1 MDHHE
6 LRELTGAYALGAL
19 SEAERR
25 ALETHLPTCPECAQD
40 VRDAVEAAGA
50 LAFAVEPVDPPAA
63 LRARVLDAAARD
75 PRTRAAKPSDAPAR
89 WTLLPYLATAA
100 SLAAIGLAFYAVELR
115 SRIGALEERVR
126 AAESATSGVQAR
138 LASLQSEYGAMRRSA
153 TILAASDV
161 RRVDLEGQPSAAGAS
176 AHAFWS
182 PSRGLVFAATGLPA
196 LPPGRVYQ
204 LWFVAD
210 TAPVSA
216 GLMTPDDTGVATT
229 VAPPPGAGTRV
240 VAFAVTLEPAGG
252 VPAPTTTP
260 LLVGKL

>member
-1 MDHHE
+1 MDHQE

-40 VRDAVEAAGA
+40 VRAAVEAARA
-50 LAFAVEPVDPPAA
+50 LAFAVEPIDPPAA

-75 PRTRAAKPSDAPAR
+75 PRARAATPADAPAR
-89 WTLLPYLATAA
+89 WTPLPYLAMAA

-115 SRIGALEERVR
+115 SRIDALEERVR
-126 AAESATSGVQAR
+126 TAESATSGVQAQ
-138 LASLQSEYGAMRRSA
+138 LASLQSEYGDMRRSA
-153 TILAASDV
+153 AILAASDV
-161 RRVDLEGQPSAAGAS
+161 RRVDLAGQASAPGAS

-182 PSRGLVFAATGLPA
+182 PTRGLVFAATGLPA

-204 LWFVAD
+204 LWFVGD
-210 TAPVSA
+210 PAPVSA
-216 GLMTPDDTGVATT
+216 GLMTPDNTGVATA
-229 VAPPPGAGTRV
+229 VATPPGAVTTI